1 MMTDAEKDAMVNRF
15 LTLMRS
21 EFLSETE
28 KRMLDSAMNDF
39 RTEEN
44 RVNDMVSTWFAKN
57 NTRHLKQLEKRM
69 SNNG

>member
-1 MMTDAEKDAMVNRF
+1 MDDAEKDRMVNQF

-21 EFLSETE
+21 EHLTVDE
-28 KRMLDSAMNDF
+28 KRMLDEAMNDF

-57 NTRHLKQLEKRM
+57 NARHIKQLEK
-69 SNNG
+69 G